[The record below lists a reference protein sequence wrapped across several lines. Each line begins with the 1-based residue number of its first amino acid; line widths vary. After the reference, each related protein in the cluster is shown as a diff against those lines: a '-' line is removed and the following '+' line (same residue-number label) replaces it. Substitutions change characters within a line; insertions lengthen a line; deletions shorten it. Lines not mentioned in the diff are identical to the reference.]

1 MTDMEL
7 TVVYDNMAGDGLIS
21 GWGFSCYIESDQH
34 RILFDTGWDGCALL
48 ENLGSLDI
56 DVRTIDTLVLSHQHW
71 DHIGGLS
78 HVLNA
83 CPGMDVYA
91 PTSFSTNLK
100 KEIAKV
106 AKLHEVRQ
114 AQSILP
120 GVYTTGELGSDI
132 KEQSLVLEGN
142 RGLYVVTGCAH
153 PGLVE
158 IMEAASQLG
167 NVIGI
172 IGGLHASEEYDLLA
186 GLEYIG
192 AGHCTVHQQ
201 AIAELYPDSYEAIRV
216 GSHFK
221 F

>member
-1 MTDMEL
+1 MEL
-7 TVVYDNMAGDGLIS
+7 TVVYDNKADAGLIS

-48 ENLGSLDI
+48 ENLDSLDI
-56 DVRTIDTLVLSHQHW
+56 DIRTIDTMVLSHQHW

-83 CPGMDVYA
+83 CPGMDVYV

-106 AKLHEVRQ
+106 ARLHEVRQ

-132 KEQSLVLEGN
+132 KEQSLVLEGD
-142 RGLYVVTGCAH
+142 RGVWVVTGCAH
-153 PGLVE
+153 PGLAE
-158 IMEAASQLG
+158 IMEAASQFG
-167 NVIGI
+167 DVVGI

-201 AIAELYPDSYEAIRV
+201 EIAERYPDSYEAIRV
-216 GSHFK
+216 GSCIQL
-221 F
+221 